1 MAYFL
6 GKMVQNA
13 VQHQIPVKLVK
24 ETVTVTAN
32 APEILCV
39 ELTIVNLSS
48 GIARQTLIAV
58 KRVRHFKCGIVG
70 PMLKG
75 KYHMI

>member
-1 MAYFL
+1 MVNSL
-6 GKMVQNA
+6 GKMVRNA
-13 VQHQIPVKLVK
+13 AQLQIPVKLGK